1 MKKSRR
7 SSISYRIAIIYF
19 MLVFIAMAI
28 MSVFLLDRIEKYQ
41 YSTLGSNIDK
51 VITESNITETLG
63 MYDDLEEQSS
73 VIQHMFDDSWTSGFT
88 QEISIVSRGLDVVA
102 STNRSLLGRSAAEVF
117 DSDIIVN
124 ALISGLKTESVG
136 SSGEIPVKNFCYV
149 IDPAE
154 GGTATGVVYVRA
166 DLSSIETFMAR
177 SRMICVRAIALALL
191 VTVFLSFLLARS
203 ITEPI
208 NDVTETVVRMSEG
221 DFDIEVPVKSDDE
234 IGRLAEMFNI
244 LREKLDETI
253 TEINGEKNKLGTILQ
268 YMADGLI
275 ATDLEG
281 RIMHVNPAA
290 RRMLRLGRDSELEG
304 ESYDDIFGKLSDEL
318 SLANITEHSAEGGG
332 EAVFSFGEDSV
343 YAVRFDRFK
352 DETGGDIGIII
363 IMQDITERQ
372 KLEDMQTDFVAN
384 VSHELKTPL
393 TNIKSYTETLLDG
406 AIDDRETAMNFL
418 QIVDKE
424 ADRMNRLV
432 KDLLQLSR
440 LDHKQEPMNMKESN
454 IVVLVNMAIMKVEL
468 TAKQKGLTINT
479 LYDIESDVRAMLDR
493 DRMEQVI
500 MNILS
505 NAIKYTNEGGH
516 IDVDITEKD
525 YEVRVS
531 VQDTGIGIPQSS
543 LPRIFERFYRVD
555 KARSRAMGGTG
566 LGLAITRQIV
576 DEHKGR
582 IEAESEEGKGTKITV
597 VLPSPIRKGIKG
609 IE

>member
-1 MKKSRR
+1 MKRSRR

-51 VITESNITETLG
+51 VIAESNITETLG
-63 MYDDLEEQSS
+63 MYDDLEDQSS

-88 QEISIVSRGLDVVA
+88 QEISIVSRRLEILA
-102 STNRSLLGRSAAEVF
+102 STNRTLMGRSASEVF
-117 DSDIIVN
+117 DSDIIVSS
-124 ALISGLKTESVG
+124 LVSGEPSESTG

-149 IDPAE
+149 IKPADGGDPS
-154 GGTATGVVYVRA
+154 GVVYVRA
-166 DLSSIETFMAR
+166 DLSSIESFMAR
-177 SRMICVRAIALALL
+177 SRLICVRAIAVALL

-275 ATDLEG
+275 ATDLDG

-290 RRMLRLGRDSELEG
+290 RRMLRLGKDAELEG
-304 ESYDDIFGKLSDEL
+304 ESYDEIFGSLSDEL

-332 EAVFSFGEDSV
+332 QAVFSFGEDSV
-343 YAVRFDRFK
+343 YAIRFDRFK

-406 AIDDRETAMNFL
+406 AIEDRDTAVRVL
-418 QIVDKE
+418 GIIDSE

-440 LDHKQEPMNMKESN
+440 LDHNQDQLSLKESN
-454 IVVLVNMAIMKVEL
+454 LISVLDLSVTKMRLAAE
-468 TAKQKGLTINT
+468 QKKLQLFT
-479 LYDIESDVRAMLDR
+479 LYNEDGDIRVNIDR
-493 DRMEQVI
+493 DRMEQVLLNAI
-500 MNILS
+500 S
-505 NAIKYTNEGGH
+505 NAVKYTDEGGR
-516 IDVDITEKD
+516 IDVDAFETGRTARII
-525 YEVRVS
+525 VS
-531 VQDTGIGIPQSS
+531 DNGIGISEAA

-566 LGLAITRQIV
+566 LGLAITKQLV
-576 DEHKGR
+576 EQHGGS
-582 IEAESEEGKGTKITV
+582 IEAESAEGKGTKIIIS
-597 VLPSPIRKGIKG
+597 LPLANRKGIRN